1 MSEDLDPILLS
12 IAIPTKNRQPFL
24 INLVDEL
31 RLSGRADFEVVIH
44 DNSDDDQLRAYIE
57 GLRDDRFQYAHVG
70 HWISVVDNC
79 DAAVAACR
87 GHFVCLLGD
96 DDGLMLEESLKVL
109 AEARRDRID
118 AVMSEVM
125 LFTWPDVTHK
135 FIANIGGK
143 LSLRPLIPRR
153 DQGWVDETPA
163 LRRVIA
169 RSGALGLEG
178 LACVYQGFV
187 RRRVLAELN
196 RKTGSHFPGP
206 SPDMANAIGVGPF
219 LGSCRHVAQ
228 PLVISG
234 HSRVSGAGRGTRKEH
249 RGDIAAQA
257 HLPRDT
263 VETWDPSIPFFWSG
277 PTIYAQSLRQA
288 LARTGVAHLG
298 GAGDACL
305 FAACFLY
312 EGSYAREI
320 RSAMRASGRSP
331 AAIAPAMAF
340 YMLLITVQRGVQ
352 FIRNMRARFF
362 PRGASVQADSIAD
375 AIRALRAR
383 TVAMTGKR

>member
-1 MSEDLDPILLS
+1 MPEDLDPILLS

-31 RLSGRADFEVVIH
+31 RLSSRVDFEVVIH
-44 DNSDDDQLRAYIE
+44 DNSDDDQLRGYIE
-57 GLRDDRFQYAHVG
+57 ELRDDRFRYSYVSD
-70 HWISVVDNC
+70 WISVVDNC
-79 DAAVAACR
+79 EAAVAACR

-96 DDGLMLEESLKVL
+96 DDGLMLEESLEVL
-109 AEARRDRID
+109 AEARRDEID

-125 LFTWPDVTHK
+125 LFTWPDVTHR

-143 LSLRPLIPRR
+143 LSLRPLISRR
-153 DQGWVDETPA
+153 DRSRVNETPT

-187 RRRVLAELN
+187 SRRALSELH
-196 RKTGSHFPGP
+196 RRTGSHFPGP

-219 LGSCRHVAQ
+219 LGSCRHVAR
-228 PLVISG
+228 PLIISG

-249 RGDIAAQA
+249 RGDIATQA
-257 HLPRDT
+257 HLPKDT

-277 PTIYAQSLRQA
+277 PTIYAQSLRRA
-288 LARTGVAHLG
+288 LARTDVAHLG
-298 GAGDACL
+298 RPGDACL
-305 FAACFLY
+305 YAACLLY

-320 RSAMRASGRSP
+320 RSAMQASGRSFV
-331 AAIAPAMAF
+331 ALAPAMAF
-340 YMLLITVQRGVQ
+340 YMLLITFQRGVQ
-352 FIRNMRARFF
+352 FIWNMKARFF
-362 PRGASVQADSIAD
+362 PRGACVEAESISD

-383 TVAMTGKR
+383 SALNA